1 MVKKVEIL
9 AFDADDTLWN
19 NETFFREAEK
29 EFFYI
34 MKGYHDADTL
44 RDKLYDIEV
53 GNLSI
58 YGFGIKS
65 FILSMLETA
74 SEVTDNQLPGHI
86 TRKILEIG
94 KKMLYKPVDLLDGVE
109 ETLDALA
116 GKYKM
121 IIATKG
127 DLLDQQRK
135 LKKSK
140 LARYF
145 DHVEIMT
152 DKQIEDYKNLMHITQ
167 TEPARFFM
175 TGNSLKS
182 DVLPVLELGG
192 YAMYV
197 PYHTTWLHEEA
208 IEPSEKE
215 NFFKGNN
222 IKDLLTVLI

>member
-1 MVKKVEIL
+1 MLKYINIL

-34 MKGYHDADTL
+34 MKSYLDADTL
-44 RDKLYDIEV
+44 RDRLYEIEV

-58 YGFGIKS
+58 YGYGIKS

-74 SEVTDNQLPGHI
+74 SELTTNQLPGVI

-94 KKMLYKPVDLLDGVE
+94 KKMLYKPVELLDGVE

-140 LARYF
+140 LAGYF

-152 DKQIEDYKNLMHITQ
+152 DKQIADYENLMHNIQTQ
-167 TEPARFFM
+167 PAHFFM
-175 TGNSLKS
+175 IGNSLKS

-192 YAMYV
+192 YAMHV

-215 NFFKGNN
+215 KFFKGDN
-222 IKDLLTVLI
+222 IKDLLHVLI

>member
-1 MVKKVEIL
+1 MSRVKIL

-34 MKGYHDADTL
+34 MKDYLDAEAL
-44 RDKLYDIEV
+44 RDKLYQIEV
-53 GNLSI
+53 GNLDI
-58 YGFGIKS
+58 YGYGIKS
-65 FILSMLETA
+65 FILSMIETA
-74 SEVTDNQLPGHI
+74 SAVTNNQLPGNI
-86 TRKILEIG
+86 TKNILDIARQ
-94 KKMLYKPVDLLDGVE
+94 MLHKPVELLDGVE

-135 LKKSK
+135 LKKSN
-140 LARYF
+140 LAKYF

-152 DKQIEDYKNLMHITQ
+152 DKQTSDYENLLHIIQ
-167 TEPARFFM
+167 TDPAHFFM

-182 DVLPVLELGG
+182 DILPVLELGG
-192 YAMYV
+192 YAMHV

-208 IEPSEKE
+208 TEPSTHN
-215 NFFKGNN
+215 NFYKGSQ
-222 IKDLLTVLI
+222 ITDLLGVLT

>member
-1 MVKKVEIL
+1 MVKNIDIL

-34 MKGYHDADTL
+34 MKEYLDADAL
-44 RDKLYDIEV
+44 RDMLYEIEV

-58 YGFGIKS
+58 YGYGIKS
-65 FILSMLETA
+65 FILSMFETA
-74 SEVTDNQLPGHI
+74 SEVTDDKLPGDI

-94 KKMLYKPVDLLDGVE
+94 KTMLHKPVELLDGVE

-121 IIATKG
+121 IVATKG

-135 LKKSK
+135 LKKSN
-140 LARYF
+140 LAGYF

-152 DKQIEDYKNLMHITQ
+152 DKQIEDYKNLMHIIQ
-167 TEPARFFM
+167 THPSNFFM
-175 TGNSLKS
+175 IGNSLKS

-208 IEPSEKE
+208 IEPSDKTK
-215 NFFKGNN
+215 FFKGDN
-222 IKDLLTVLI
+222 IKDLLNILT